1 MTFGRK
7 NHVRIQYELAN
18 ERVEIQI
25 DNKAMAKI
33 EPFERH
39 KVKYEEWFEKNEF
52 AYKSEL
58 QAVRYLLPKKGTG
71 VEIGVGTG
79 RFAEPLG
86 IRVGVEPSK
95 AMRKVAQERG
105 IEVIDGVAEALPFE
119 DCLFDFALMVTTI
132 CFVDDIEASFKE
144 AFRVIKPAGFFI
156 NGFVDRKSPLGRF
169 YQKHRAKN
177 VFYNIATFY
186 SVDDVIPYMKKAGF
200 RNLTFTQTIFHTL
213 EEIKEVE
220 AMKEGYG
227 KGSFVVVSGMK
238 PGVKNEG
245 A

>member
-1 MTFGRK
+1 
-7 NHVRIQYELAN
+7 
-18 ERVEIQI
+18 
-25 DNKAMAKI
+25 MAKI
-33 EPFERH
+33 EPFEKH

-95 AMRKVAQERG
+95 AMRKVAQKRG

-156 NGFVDRKSPLGRF
+156 NGFVDRKSSLGRF

-177 VFYNIATFY
+177 VFYKIATFY

-200 RNLTFTQTIFHTL
+200 RNLTLTQTIFHAL

-227 KGSFVVVSGMK
+227 EGSFVVVSGMK
-238 PGVKNEG
+238 P
-245 A
+245 AQD

>member
-1 MTFGRK
+1 
-7 NHVRIQYELAN
+7 
-18 ERVEIQI
+18 
-25 DNKAMAKI
+25 MAKT

-39 KVKYEEWFEKNEF
+39 TIKYEEWFEKNEF

-58 QAVRYLLPKKGTG
+58 QAVRYLLPKKGAG

-95 AMRKVAQERG
+95 AMRKVAQKRG

-119 DCLFDFALMVTTI
+119 DCLFDFALMVTTV

-144 AFRVIKPAGFFI
+144 AFRVIKPSGFFI
-156 NGFVDRKSPLGRF
+156 NGFVDRNSSLGKF
-169 YQKHRAKN
+169 YQQHKESN
-177 VFYNIATFY
+177 VFYKIATFY
-186 SVDDVIPYMKKAGF
+186 SVNEVIPYLKKAGF
-200 RNLTFTQTIFHTL
+200 QNLTFAQTIFHAL
-213 EEIKEVE
+213 GEIKEVE

-227 KGSFVVVSGMK
+227 EGSFVVVSGMK
-238 PGVKNEG
+238 P
-245 A
+245 AQD

>member
-1 MTFGRK
+1 
-7 NHVRIQYELAN
+7 
-18 ERVEIQI
+18 
-25 DNKAMAKI
+25 MAKI
-33 EPFERH
+33 EAFERH
-39 KVKYEEWFEKNEF
+39 TIKYEEWFEKNIF

-79 RFAEPLG
+79 RFAEQLG

-95 AMRKVAQERG
+95 AMKKVAQKRG

-119 DCLFDFALMVTTI
+119 DCQFDFALMVTTI

-144 AFRVIKPAGFFI
+144 VFRVIKPSGFFI
-156 NGFVDRKSPLGRF
+156 NGFVDRKSSLGSF
-169 YQKHRAKN
+169 YHKHRVKN
-177 VFYNIATFY
+177 VFYKIATFY
-186 SVDDVIPYMKKAGF
+186 SVKEIIPYMEKAGF
-200 RNLTFTQTIFHTL
+200 RNLAFTQTIFHAL

-220 AMKEGYG
+220 AMKEGYSE
-227 KGSFVVVSGMK
+227 GSFVVVSGMK

>member
-1 MTFGRK
+1 
-7 NHVRIQYELAN
+7 
-18 ERVEIQI
+18 
-25 DNKAMAKI
+25 MAKT

-58 QAVRYLLPKKGTG
+58 QAVRYLLPKRGTG

-86 IRVGVEPSK
+86 IRVGIEPSK
-95 AMRKVAQERG
+95 AMREVAQKRG
-105 IEVIDGVAEALPFE
+105 IEVIDGVAEELPFE

-144 AFRVIKPAGFFI
+144 AFRVINPAGSFI
-156 NGFVDRKSPLGRF
+156 NGFVDRNSSLGKF
-169 YQKHRAKN
+169 YQQHRDKN
-177 VFYNIATFY
+177 VFYKIATFY
-186 SVDDVIPYMKKAGF
+186 SVDEVIFYLKKAGF
-200 RNLTFTQTIFHTL
+200 RDLTFTQTIFHTL

-220 AMKEGYG
+220 AIKEGYG
-227 KGSFVVVSGMK
+227 EGSFVVVSGMK
-238 PGVKNEG
+238 PGAKN
-245 A
+245 

>member
-1 MTFGRK
+1 
-7 NHVRIQYELAN
+7 
-18 ERVEIQI
+18 
-25 DNKAMAKI
+25 MAKI
-33 EPFERH
+33 EPFEKH

-95 AMRKVAQERG
+95 AMRKVAQKRG

-132 CFVDDIEASFKE
+132 CFVDHIEASFKE

-238 PGVKNEG
+238 PGVKNED

>member
-1 MTFGRK
+1 
-7 NHVRIQYELAN
+7 
-18 ERVEIQI
+18 
-25 DNKAMAKI
+25 MAKT

-39 KVKYEEWFEKNEF
+39 TIKYEEWFEKNEF

-95 AMRKVAQERG
+95 AMRKVAQKRG

-132 CFVDDIEASFKE
+132 CFVGDIEASFKE
-144 AFRVIKPAGFFI
+144 AFRVIKPSGFFV
-156 NGFVDRKSPLGRF
+156 NGFVDRKSSLGRF
-169 YQKHRAKN
+169 YHKHRIKN
-177 VFYNIATFY
+177 VFYKIATFY
-186 SVDDVIPYMKKAGF
+186 SVNEIIPYMEKAGF
-200 RNLTFTQTIFHTL
+200 RNLAFTQTIFHAL

-220 AMKEGYG
+220 IIKEGYG
-227 KGSFVVVSGMK
+227 EGSFVVVSGMK
-238 PGVKNEG
+238 PGVKNER

>member
-1 MTFGRK
+1 
-7 NHVRIQYELAN
+7 
-18 ERVEIQI
+18 
-25 DNKAMAKI
+25 MAKT

-39 KVKYEEWFEKNEF
+39 TIKYEEWFEKNEF

-58 QAVRYLLPKKGTG
+58 QAVRYLLPKKGAG

-95 AMRKVAQERG
+95 AMRKVAQKRG

-132 CFVDDIEASFKE
+132 CFVGDIETSFKE

-156 NGFVDRKSPLGRF
+156 NGFVDRNSSLGKF
-169 YQKHRAKN
+169 YQQHKESN
-177 VFYNIATFY
+177 VFYKIATFY
-186 SVDDVIPYMKKAGF
+186 SVKEIIPYMKKAGF
-200 RNLTFTQTIFHTL
+200 QNLTFAQTIFHAL
-213 EEIKEVE
+213 GEIKEVE

-227 KGSFVVVSGMK
+227 EGSFVVVSGMK
-238 PGVKNEG
+238 P
-245 A
+245 AQD

>member
-1 MTFGRK
+1 LTFGRK

-33 EPFERH
+33 EPFQRH
-39 KVKYEEWFEKNEF
+39 KVKYEEWFEKNVF

-58 QAVRYLLPKKGTG
+58 QAVRYLLPKRKKG

-79 RFAEPLG
+79 RFAVPLG
-86 IRVGVEPSK
+86 IRVGIEPSK
-95 AMRKVAQERG
+95 VMREVAQEKG
-105 IEVIDGVAEALPFE
+105 ISVIDGVAEALPFE
-119 DCLFDFALMVTTI
+119 DCLFDFALMVTTV

-144 AFRVIKPAGFFI
+144 AFRVIKPNGFFI
-156 NGFVDRKSPLGRF
+156 NGFVDRNSSLGKF
-169 YQKHRAKN
+169 YQQHKERN
-177 VFYNIATFY
+177 VFYKIATFY
-186 SVDDVIPYMKKAGF
+186 SVDEIISYLKKAGF

-220 AMKEGYG
+220 TIKEGYG
-227 KGSFVVVSGMK
+227 EGSFVAVSGMK
-238 PGVKNEG
+238 LGVKN
-245 A
+245 

>member
-1 MTFGRK
+1 
-7 NHVRIQYELAN
+7 
-18 ERVEIQI
+18 
-25 DNKAMAKI
+25 MAKI
-33 EPFERH
+33 EPFEKH
-39 KVKYEEWFEKNEF
+39 KFKYEEWFEKNEF

-95 AMRKVAQERG
+95 AMRKVAQKRG

-213 EEIKEVE
+213 DEIKEVE

-227 KGSFVVVSGMK
+227 EGSFVVVSGMK
-238 PGVKNEG
+238 P
-245 A
+245 AQD

>member
-1 MTFGRK
+1 
-7 NHVRIQYELAN
+7 
-18 ERVEIQI
+18 
-25 DNKAMAKI
+25 MAKT

-39 KVKYEEWFEKNEF
+39 TFKYEEWFEKNEF

-58 QAVRYLLPKKGTG
+58 QAVRYLLPKKGAG

-95 AMRKVAQERG
+95 AMRKVAQKRG

-119 DCLFDFALMVTTI
+119 DCLFDFVLMVTTI
-132 CFVDDIEASFKE
+132 CFVGGIEASFKE

-156 NGFVDRKSPLGRF
+156 NGFVDRKSSLGRF
-169 YQKHRAKN
+169 YHKHRVKN
-177 VFYNIATFY
+177 VFYKIATFY
-186 SVDDVIPYMKKAGF
+186 SVNEIIPYMEKAGF
-200 RNLTFTQTIFHTL
+200 RNLAFTQTIFHAL

-220 AMKEGYG
+220 IIKEGYG
-227 KGSFVVVSGMK
+227 EGSFVVVRGMK
-238 PGVKNEG
+238 PGVKN
-245 A
+245 

>member
-1 MTFGRK
+1 
-7 NHVRIQYELAN
+7 
-18 ERVEIQI
+18 
-25 DNKAMAKI
+25 MAKI
-33 EPFERH
+33 EPFEKH
-39 KVKYEEWFEKNEF
+39 KFKYEEWFEKNEF

-95 AMRKVAQERG
+95 AMRKVAEKRG

-144 AFRVIKPAGFFI
+144 AFRVIRPA
-156 NGFVDRKSPLGRF
+156 
-169 YQKHRAKN
+169 
-177 VFYNIATFY
+177 
-186 SVDDVIPYMKKAGF
+186 DVIPYMKKVGF

-213 EEIKEVE
+213 DEIKEVE

-227 KGSFVVVSGMK
+227 KGSFVVMSGMK
-238 PGVKNEG
+238 PGVKNED

>member
-1 MTFGRK
+1 
-7 NHVRIQYELAN
+7 
-18 ERVEIQI
+18 
-25 DNKAMAKI
+25 MAKI
-33 EPFERH
+33 EPFEKH

-95 AMRKVAQERG
+95 AMRKVAQKRG

>member
-1 MTFGRK
+1 MT
-7 NHVRIQYELAN
+7 
-18 ERVEIQI
+18 
-25 DNKAMAKI
+25 KI
-33 EPFERH
+33 EPFEKH

-95 AMRKVAQERG
+95 AMRKVAQKRG

>member
-1 MTFGRK
+1 
-7 NHVRIQYELAN
+7 
-18 ERVEIQI
+18 
-25 DNKAMAKI
+25 MAKI
-33 EPFERH
+33 EPFEKH
-39 KVKYEEWFEKNEF
+39 KFKYEEWFEKNEF

-95 AMRKVAQERG
+95 AMRKVAEKRG

-144 AFRVIKPAGFFI
+144 AFRVIRPAGFFI

-186 SVDDVIPYMKKAGF
+186 SVDDVIPYMKKVGF

-213 EEIKEVE
+213 DEIKEVE

-227 KGSFVVVSGMK
+227 KGSFVVMSGMK
-238 PGVKNEG
+238 PGVKNED